1 MSMKATQISG
11 SLVCGVTTEGV
22 VRRTK
27 ASNVVVKCSFPFR
40 TTTKRRAWHSIGI
53 LHKKEVSFDKLVRHC
68 GSVIGEPISD
78 GLSPFDVHDDDTTSL
93 ENGILIKKKNFEF
106 DGVNLENKPQAP
118 SVQTE
123 LIRLSLPAIAGQAIE
138 PLAQLMETA
147 YIGRLGVLE
156 LASAGVSMSIFNI
169 VSKVFNI
176 PLLSVATSFVAEEIA
191 AYTINS
197 KGADHEAERM
207 ILPSVSTALVL
218 ATAIGTIEALAMYFG
233 SRLFLIMVGIS
244 STSPMWILSERFL
257 SLRAIGAPAVVI
269 SLAVQGIFRGF
280 KDTKTPV
287 QCLGFGNLA
296 AVVLFPVLIYNFHMG
311 VTGAA
316 LSTVISQY
324 IVATLMIWSLSKK
337 TKLSISNIRSL
348 PFDGYLK
355 SGGFLLG
362 RTLACV
368 MTITLSTTMAARLG
382 PLATAAH
389 QICLQVW
396 LSVSLLVDAQGAAG
410 QALVASFLA
419 KGDYN
424 TVKEVTYFALKTGV
438 FTGVMLAIIL
448 GASFSSLATL
458 FTQDIEVLGIV
469 KSGLLFV
476 SASQPL
482 TALAYIFD
490 GLHYGVS
497 DFSFAASSMI
507 IVGALSS
514 AFLLLAPSIIGIQGI
529 WYGLALFMG
538 LRTIAGSMRL
548 LSKDGPWWF
557 LQQDIHKLKVC
568 L

>member
-410 QALVASFLA
+410 Q
-419 KGDYN
+419 
-424 TVKEVTYFALKTGV
+424 TGV

-538 LRTIAGSMRL
+538 LRTIAGSMRVGL
-548 LSKDGPWWF
+548 V
-557 LQQDIHKLKVC
+557 KLFGGVFGK
-568 L
+568 